1 MKKLAVLIPFLVFF
15 VSACEKIKSS
25 GEQVNNT
32 ADMSALIFFDSIY
45 NKNDFRTALNHASP
59 RMQRLMKSYHT
70 STNVAR
76 HLINLRYDGEVI
88 MEIDAGDSVGRL
100 EFATKQNVSIF
111 FTGNYQGNVIDELR
125 TVKMIKEDGKWV
137 VDAILA
143 DKFR

>member
-1 MKKLAVLIPFLVFF
+1 MKKLAVLIPFLIF
-15 VSACEKIKSS
+15 VLTACEKIKSS

-76 HLINLRYDGEVI
+76 HIINLRYDGEVY

-100 EFATKQNVSIF
+100 EYATKQNVSIF

-125 TVKMIKEDGKWV
+125 TVKMVKEDGKWV
-137 VDAILA
+137 VDSIMA